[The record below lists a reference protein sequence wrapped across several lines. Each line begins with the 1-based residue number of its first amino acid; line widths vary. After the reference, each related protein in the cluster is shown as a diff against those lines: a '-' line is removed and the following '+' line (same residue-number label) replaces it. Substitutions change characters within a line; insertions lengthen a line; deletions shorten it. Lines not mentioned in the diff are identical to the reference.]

1 MYNNLLAF
9 GHHLKQQRMISKK
22 IESLLNQQIAQ
33 EAFASYYYLGMASW
47 CDFNA
52 LEGCS
57 KFLYGQS
64 EEEREHMLKLF
75 NYIVEAGGQALAPG
89 IKNIPKDF
97 KNITNV
103 FNSALKQEQENT
115 KSINNLVEI
124 CLKEKDYSTFNF
136 LQWYVEE
143 QHEEEML
150 FQSILDKIKIIGTDG
165 QGVYMIDREVAK
177 IAESTGTSEQP

>member
-1 MYNNLLAF
+1 
-9 GHHLKQQRMISKK
+9 MISKK
-22 IESLLNQQIAQ
+22 VELLLNQQIAQ
-33 EAFASYYYLGMASW
+33 EAYASYYYLGMASW
-47 CDFNA
+47 CDFHA

-57 KFLYGQS
+57 QFLYGQS

-75 NYIVEAGGQALAPG
+75 NYIVEAGGRALAPG
-89 IKNIPKDF
+89 IKQIPKDF
-97 KNITNV
+97 KDITNV
-103 FNSALKQEQENT
+103 FKSALNQEKANT
-115 KSINNLVEI
+115 KSINALVDT

-136 LQWYVEE
+136 LQWYVAE

-177 IAESTGTSEQP
+177 IAATATTKTQP

>member
-1 MYNNLLAF
+1 
-9 GHHLKQQRMISKK
+9 MISKK
-22 IESLLNQQIAQ
+22 VELLLNQQIAQ
-33 EAFASYYYLGMASW
+33 EAYASYYYLGMASW
-47 CDFNA
+47 CDFHA

-57 KFLYGQS
+57 QFLYGQS

-75 NYIVEAGGQALAPG
+75 NYIVEAGGRALAPG
-89 IKNIPKDF
+89 IKQIPKDF
-97 KNITNV
+97 KDITNV
-103 FNSALKQEQENT
+103 FKSALNQEKANT
-115 KSINNLVEI
+115 KSINALVDT

-136 LQWYVEE
+136 LQWYVAE

-177 IAESTGTSEQP
+177 IATTATTKTQP

>member
-1 MYNNLLAF
+1 
-9 GHHLKQQRMISKK
+9 MISKK
-22 IESLLNQQIAQ
+22 IEQLLNQQIAQ
-33 EAFASYYYLGMASW
+33 EAHASYYYLGMASW

-52 LEGCS
+52 LEGCAQ
-57 KFLYGQS
+57 FLYAQS
-64 EEEREHMLKLF
+64 EEERDHMLKLF

-89 IKNIPKDF
+89 IKQIPKEF

-103 FNSALKQEQENT
+103 FKSALNQERENT
-115 KSINNLVEI
+115 RSINTLVDT

-136 LQWYVEE
+136 LQWYVAE

-165 QGVYMIDREVAK
+165 QGVYLIDREVAK
-177 IAESTGTSEQP
+177 IAEASASNEQP